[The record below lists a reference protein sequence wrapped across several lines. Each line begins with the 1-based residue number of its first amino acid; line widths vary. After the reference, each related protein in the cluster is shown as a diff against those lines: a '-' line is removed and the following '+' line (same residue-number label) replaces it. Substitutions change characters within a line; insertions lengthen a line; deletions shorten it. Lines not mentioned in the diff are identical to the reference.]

1 MMHTLCVPSSVV
13 SPQKSVA
20 HEPASFVT
28 QGHSGITREQAAIGG
43 TAVEPVTP
51 PGSQGEKMMSQ
62 VTREG
67 R

>member
-1 MMHTLCVPSSVV
+1 M